1 MAAFLE
7 LVSQRKVNFE
17 QMITHIFPIENA
29 IKAYELITGKRE
41 EKYLAIL
48 LEYEKDVKESSSAEF
63 SSHVY
68 IEERPR
74 STTPG
79 RNPLNV
85 GFIGAG
91 NFAQSYLLPV
101 LKSIKGVELQGVA
114 TAKGINA
121 HSVARKFGFTF
132 STSNN
137 SEILL
142 NPNIHCI
149 FIATRHN
156 LHANLVIQTLEQ
168 NKHVFVEKPL
178 ALSEE
183 ELSDIVKVYKNS
195 SGELMVGFN
204 RRFSPLIK
212 EVKQFLSPL
221 QSPLIIHYRINAGFI
236 PKTHWTQDAGEGG
249 GRILGE
255 VCHFVDL
262 IQYLTDSIPLK
273 IYAESISSKNNSIT
287 QNDNVNITLKLSD
300 GSLGVITYASL
311 GETSFGKERIEIIT
325 NGSSVI
331 IDDFRQALLFKSGR
345 RKMVRSI
352 GKGHNEE
359 VEAFINAMRRGDT
372 SPIPLSSLIATTKTT
387 FNIITSLNRGEP
399 IYMNYSECI

>member
-1 MAAFLE
+1 M
-7 LVSQRKVNFE
+7 
-17 QMITHIFPIENA
+17 
-29 IKAYELITGKRE
+29 
-41 EKYLAIL
+41 
-48 LEYEKDVKESSSAEF
+48 
-63 SSHVY
+63 
-68 IEERPR
+68 
-74 STTPG
+74 
-79 RNPLNV
+79 
-85 GFIGAG
+85 
-91 NFAQSYLLPV
+91 
-101 LKSIKGVELQGVA
+101 
-114 TAKGINA
+114 
-121 HSVARKFGFTF
+121 
-132 STSNN
+132 
-137 SEILL
+137 
-142 NPNIHCI
+142 
-149 FIATRHN
+149 
-156 LHANLVIQTLEQ
+156 
-168 NKHVFVEKPL
+168 
-178 ALSEE
+178 
-183 ELSDIVKVYKNS
+183 
-195 SGELMVGFN
+195 
-204 RRFSPLIK
+204 
-212 EVKQFLSPL
+212 
-221 QSPLIIHYRINAGFI
+221 
-236 PKTHWTQDAGEGG
+236 
-249 GRILGE
+249 GE